1 MVGWGWRTGHRRG
14 CYAGPGERTSQR
26 AGSGGDR
33 GSYLLLL
40 YIYQSTG
47 DTDCIQCGRG
57 IPAILFF
64 FLSLGACCRSDL
76 CLVCWSS
83 RGRPHSFLQKTI
95 MLVSKKKNNHVSIH
109 QYYGLPRYAALF
121 TGGLSSPCDQE
132 SLAMYACFR
141 KSSSLARQKETKG
154 IAIFYI
160 CEFSCNSVTVL
171 VNQPV

>member
-95 MLVSKKKNNHVSIH
+95 MLVSKKKKKTIMFPFISTMGCQDMQPCLPMAFLRLVIRNLWPCMHVSENH
-109 QYYGLPRYAALF
+109 HH
-121 TGGLSSPCDQE
+121 SPV
-132 SLAMYACFR
+132 
-141 KSSSLARQKETKG
+141 KKKQKELLYFTYVN
-154 IAIFYI
+154 FH
-160 CEFSCNSVTVL
+160 VTVL
-171 VNQPV
+171 LC